1 MSSEGAGS
9 GKARRWLRFDSL
21 AFRLVAGASVWAAIA
36 LIAAALI
43 LTSLYRETVERGFDE
58 RLAVYLKTLVGNL
71 AMMSPGQLGDPGNL
85 GEQRF
90 ELIYSGWYW
99 QVRQSGGPVVLA
111 SRSLATD
118 TLDLATATSVNTV
131 DGVVSAVMAGPD
143 KQELR
148 VLSRTIIFD
157 AEHRYD
163 VLIAGNASEL
173 EQEIRNFQTSVLL
186 TLAVFG
192 VGLIAAIGVQIRW
205 GLRPLD
211 SVRRGL
217 AEMRSGR
224 EQRFEGPYPAELEP
238 LARELN
244 ALIASNLEIIERART
259 HVGNLAH
266 ALKTPLSVIT
276 NEARAG
282 QGPLAAKVGEQA
294 EIMRTQIN
302 HHLDRARI
310 AARSKVIGAVTE
322 VEPVL
327 ERLVRVMSR
336 IHPEPDL
343 ELDVAPGLS
352 FRGEQQDLEEMVG
365 NLVDNAC
372 KWAATR
378 VVVTASI
385 EPGDAERGLV
395 IRIDDD
401 GPGLTE
407 DERAEATRRGRRLD
421 ETKPG
426 SGLGLSIVTDLAALY
441 GGDFRLDRAALGG
454 LSAELR
460 LPVAAP

>member
-1 MSSEGAGS
+1 M
-9 GKARRWLRFDSL
+9 KPRFDSL
-21 AFRLVAGASVWAAIA
+21 AFRLVAGASVWAAVA
-36 LIAAALI
+36 LIAAAFI

-58 RLAVYLKTLVGNL
+58 RLGVYLKTLVGNL
-71 AMMSPGQLGDPGNL
+71 AMQSPGQLGDPGNL

-99 QVRQSGGPVVLA
+99 QVRKSGGPVVLA

-118 TLDLATATSVNTV
+118 TLDIAKATNVGTV
-131 DGVVSAVMAGPD
+131 DGVESAVLTGPD
-143 KQELR
+143 NQELR

-157 AEHRYD
+157 ADHRYD
-163 VLIAGNASEL
+163 VLIAGNASQL
-173 EQEIRNFQTSVLL
+173 EAEIRNFQTSVAL

-192 VGLIAAIGVQIRW
+192 IGLIVAVGVQIRW
-205 GLRPLD
+205 GLQPLD
-211 SVRRGL
+211 RVRHGL

-224 EQRFEGPYPAELEP
+224 EQRFEGPFPAELEP
-238 LARELN
+238 LAKELN
-244 ALIASNLEIIERART
+244 ALIASNQEIIERART

-282 QGPLAAKVGEQA
+282 QGPLAAKVSEQA
-294 EIMRTQIN
+294 ELMRTQIN

-310 AARSKVIGAVTE
+310 AARSKVIGAITE
-322 VEPVL
+322 VEPAL
-327 ERLVRVMSR
+327 ERLVRAMSR
-336 IHPEPDL
+336 IHGDRDL
-343 ELDVAPGLS
+343 ELDVAAGLR

-372 KWAATR
+372 KWAESR
-378 VVVTASI
+378 VVVTAML
-385 EPGDAERGLV
+385 ERENDDQALV

-407 DERAEATRRGRRLD
+407 PEMLEATRRGRRLD
-421 ETKPG
+421 ESKPG

-441 GGDFRLDRAALGG
+441 EGDFRMSRAPLGG
-454 LSAELR
+454 LRAELR
-460 LPVAAP
+460 LPAVMA

>member
-1 MSSEGAGS
+1 M
-9 GKARRWLRFDSL
+9 KPRFDSL
-21 AFRLVAGASVWAAIA
+21 AFRLVAGASVWAAVA
-36 LIAAALI
+36 LIAAAFI

-58 RLAVYLKTLVGNL
+58 RLGVYLKTLVGNL
-71 AMMSPGQLGDPGNL
+71 AMQSPGQLGDPGNL

-99 QVRQSGGPVVLA
+99 QVRKSGGPVVLA

-118 TLDLATATSVNTV
+118 TLDIAKATNVGTV
-131 DGVVSAVMAGPD
+131 DGVESAVLTGPD
-143 KQELR
+143 NQELR

-157 AEHRYD
+157 ADHRYD
-163 VLIAGNASEL
+163 VLIAGNASQL
-173 EQEIRNFQTSVLL
+173 EAEIRNFQTSVAL

-192 VGLIAAIGVQIRW
+192 IGLIVAVGVQIRW
-205 GLRPLD
+205 GLQPLD
-211 SVRRGL
+211 RVRHGL

-224 EQRFEGPYPAELEP
+224 EQRSEGPFPAELEP
-238 LARELN
+238 LAKELN
-244 ALIASNLEIIERART
+244 ALIASNQEIIERART

-282 QGPLAAKVGEQA
+282 QGPLAVKVSEQA

-310 AARSKVIGAVTE
+310 AARSKVIGAITE
-322 VEPVL
+322 VEPAL
-327 ERLVRVMSR
+327 ERLVRAMSR
-336 IHPEPDL
+336 IHGDRDL
-343 ELDVAPGLS
+343 ELDVAAGLR

-372 KWAATR
+372 KWAASR
-378 VVVTASI
+378 VVVTAML
-385 EPGDAERGLV
+385 EGENDDQALV

-407 DERAEATRRGRRLD
+407 PEMLEATRRGRRLD
-421 ETKPG
+421 ESKPG

-441 GGDFRLDRAALGG
+441 EGDFRMNRAPLGG
-454 LSAELR
+454 LRAELR
-460 LPVAAP
+460 LPAVMA